1 MISEVFRNGYV
12 IDCSRL
18 IAGSI
23 KPSQLIPSHL
33 DVQPEWLTCKSGG
46 AQITDLREWP
56 SD

>member
-46 AQITDLREWP
+46 AQITDLRE
-56 SD
+56 